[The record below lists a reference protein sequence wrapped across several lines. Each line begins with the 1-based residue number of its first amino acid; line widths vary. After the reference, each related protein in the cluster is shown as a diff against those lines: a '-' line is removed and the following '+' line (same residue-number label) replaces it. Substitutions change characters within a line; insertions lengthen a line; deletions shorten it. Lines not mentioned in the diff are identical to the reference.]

1 MSSISDPHK
10 IHRHSQEHTIEHN
23 VIGGIP
29 EKQFIYQD
37 GILVSPAP
45 DSADFASGVTPAS
58 VEAAVRAA
66 PSPNIPQRSRGRT
79 SCRGSWGSSVEV
91 NHPIGSPR
99 PSYKGGLTPF
109 SSFKSVPTN
118 EADYQAWRKSQTTK
132 RNQRMS
138 STAPISHVNQ
148 SSPLLLNFDGRNNDP
163 IHSHHRIP
171 PNIPNSRNHLHHP
184 PPSHY
189 FPTEAN
195 QRKQEVEA
203 ICLDLLRRFQQACRY
218 ALKIIHYTAGC

>member
-10 IHRHSQEHTIEHN
+10 IHRHSQEHSVEHN

-45 DSADFASGVTPAS
+45 NSTDYKCGVTPAS

-66 PSPNIPQRSRGRT
+66 PSPNIPQRIRGRT
-79 SCRGSWGSSVEV
+79 SSRGSWGSNMEV

-132 RNQRMS
+132 RNQRIS
-138 STAPISHVNQ
+138 STAPISHPNQ
-148 SSPLLLNFDGRNNDP
+148 SSSLLSNFDGRNSDP
-163 IHSHHRIP
+163 IHSHHRMA
-171 PNIPNSRNHLHHP
+171 PNIPNSRHHLHHHP
-184 PPSHY
+184 PFQY

-218 ALKIIHYTAGC
+218 ALQTIRKYC